1 MDVAAALWGGI
12 IGAIV
17 AATVYAG
24 FLGLRLTRLDLIRF
38 EGGLMARERSS
49 MVYIYGAVLQVV
61 GGALLALVYRLVFQR
76 LDSATLVGWGALL
89 GLAQGVLAVLV
100 LPLLGA
106 ANRNVRAGDEPR
118 PGLLGRAYGNLT
130 PLALLV
136 ASVVFGTWV
145 GIVLLP

>member
-1 MDVAAALWGGI
+1 VDVAAALWGGI

-24 FLGLRLTRLDLIRF
+24 FLGLRLTRLDLLRF
-38 EGGLMARERSS
+38 EGGLVLRERTS
-49 MVYIYGAVLQVV
+49 MVYIYGAMVQVV
-61 GGALLALVYRLVFQR
+61 AGALLALAYRRVFQE
-76 LDSATLVGWGALL
+76 LGSATYVGWGALL
-89 GLAQGVLAVLV
+89 GLAQGVLAVLL

-106 ANRNVRAGDEPR
+106 VNRNVRAGDEPR
-118 PGLLGRAYGNLT
+118 PGLFGRAYGSLT

>member
-24 FLGLRLTRLDLIRF
+24 FLGLRLTRLDLLRF
-38 EGGLMARERSS
+38 EGGLLLRERTS
-49 MVYIYGAVLQVV
+49 MVYIYGATVQIVA
-61 GGALLALVYRLVFQR
+61 GALLALAYRQVFQQ
-76 LDSATLVGWGALL
+76 LGSATFVGWGALL
-89 GLAQGVLAVLV
+89 GLAQGVLAVLL
-100 LPLLGA
+100 LPVFGML
-106 ANRNVRAGDEPR
+106 NRNVRAGDELP
-118 PGLLGRAYGNLT
+118 PGPLGRAYGRLT

-145 GIVLLP
+145 GIVLIP

>member
-1 MDVAAALWGGI
+1 VDVAAALWGGI

-24 FLGLRLTRLDLIRF
+24 FLGLRLTRFDLLRF
-38 EGGLMARERSS
+38 EGGMLARERTS
-49 MVYIYGAVLQVV
+49 MVYIYGAVVQVIV
-61 GGALLALVYRLVFQR
+61 GALLALVYRLVFQQ

-89 GLAQGVLAVLV
+89 GLAQGVLALLL
-100 LPLLGA
+100 LPLFGA
-106 ANRNVRAGDEPR
+106 VNRNVRAGDEPA
-118 PGLLGRAYGNLT
+118 PGLAGRAHGRLT
-130 PLALLV
+130 PIALLV

>member
-1 MDVAAALWGGI
+1 VDVAAALWGGI

-24 FLGLRLTRLDLIRF
+24 FLGLRLTRFDLLRF
-38 EGGLMARERSS
+38 EGGMLIHERTS

-61 GGALLALVYRLVFQR
+61 GGALLALGYRLVFQQ

-89 GLAQGVLAVLV
+89 GLAQGVLGLLL

-106 ANRNVRAGDEPR
+106 VNRNVRAGDEPA
-118 PGLLGRAYGNLT
+118 PGLAGRVHGGLT
-130 PLALLV
+130 PVALLV